1 MSQGHSDA
9 RVPAR
14 ETCVTRYLIER
25 WAREIPDTVYAV
37 FESGETW
44 TYRELREKVLATAA
58 GFAAQGVS
66 QGDHVAVW
74 LFGGREGIL
83 TFFAINYLGAVFV
96 PFNTAYKGRLLEH
109 VLRNADARLLVAHRD
124 LIARLADV
132 DTATLSAVVSVA
144 GAPHSSALPWQTFAA
159 SSAASAEPPELARPI
174 EPWDKQS
181 IVYTSGTTG
190 PSKGVLSS
198 YLHLFTSAGPET
210 WPFVRASDRFLVNMP
225 LFHVGGMGIVNA
237 MLARGGS
244 IAVMEN
250 FATER
255 FWPFVARTQT
265 TAAFLLGVMATFL
278 LKQAPSADDRNH
290 GLRLA
295 FMVPMTEAAGA
306 LHERFGIDIYTI
318 FNMTEISSPIVSD
331 ANPAKRG
338 ACGKARAGVDVR
350 LVDEHDCEVAPGE
363 IGEMLVRSDRP
374 WAMNSGYYKN
384 PEATAS
390 AWRNGWFHT
399 GDCFRRDDE
408 GYFYFVDR
416 RKDAIRRRGENI
428 SSFEV
433 EAEVVAHPAVREAAA
448 YGVPSELSE
457 DDVMIAV
464 APVAGRTIDPA
475 GLLDFL
481 VERMAYFMVPRYIRI
496 LDELPKTPTAKVQK
510 HLLRREAVTADTWD
524 REAEG
529 RRVRREVLGA

>member
-1 MSQGHSDA
+1 M
-9 RVPAR
+9 
-14 ETCVTRYLIER
+14 
-25 WAREIPDTVYAV
+25 
-37 FESGETW
+37 
-44 TYRELREKVLATAA
+44 
-58 GFAAQGVS
+58 
-66 QGDHVAVW
+66 
-74 LFGGREGIL
+74 
-83 TFFAINYLGAVFV
+83 FV

-159 SSAASAEPPELARPI
+159 NSAASAELPELARPI
-174 EPWDKQS
+174 EPWDNQS

-225 LFHVGGMGIVNA
+225 PFHVGGMGIVNA

-278 LKQAPSADDRNH
+278 LKQEPGAQDSNH
-290 GLRLA
+290 SLRLA
-295 FMVPMTEAAGA
+295 FIVPMTEAADA

-331 ANPAKRG
+331 ANPTRRG
-338 ACGKARAGVDVR
+338 VRGKPRAGVDVR

-363 IGEMLVRSDRP
+363 IGELLVRGDRP
-374 WAMNSGYYKN
+374 WGMNSGYYKN
-384 PEATAS
+384 PEATAA
-390 AWRNGWFHT
+390 AWRNGWFRTKASAAPRGRHR
-399 GDCFRRDDE
+399 GHLGPRGRGPARQARGARRLNQPR
-408 GYFYFVDR
+408 FFSR
-416 RKDAIRRRGENI
+416 RWRQ
-428 SSFEV
+428 
-433 EAEVVAHPAVREAAA
+433 EASWR
-448 YGVPSELSE
+448 
-457 DDVMIAV
+457 
-464 APVAGRTIDPA
+464 
-475 GLLDFL
+475 
-481 VERMAYFMVPRYIRI
+481 
-496 LDELPKTPTAKVQK
+496 
-510 HLLRREAVTADTWD
+510 W
-524 REAEG
+524 
-529 RRVRREVLGA
+529 